1 MSHTLGHYWVFFFF
15 FFLVKLEK
23 LIWHFVSVY
32 FCVVFCFFLRERDHP
47 WIALVY
53 FAAIMINYS
62 SRLLNV
68 KDELT
73 QKTLQ
78 KMHPTSQNYLFYM
91 LHGLIIVIQVG
102 NRLALCFT
110 CSAKLLRH
118 QIACNICR
126 LNVMLSVSDNQ
137 AGMPQVYSVF
147 KSSNH
152 QMYYTA
158 FVHTETVI
166 LKSSKNNTCS
176 SLIYNL
182 LLLQS

>member
-1 MSHTLGHYWVFFFF
+1 M
-15 FFLVKLEK
+15 
-23 LIWHFVSVY
+23 IWHFVSVY
-32 FCVVFCFFLRERDHP
+32 FCVVFLFFSERERDHP

-53 FAAIMINYS
+53 SATIMIKYS

-91 LHGLIIVIQVG
+91 LHGLIVVIQVG
-102 NRLALCFT
+102 KGLALCFT
-110 CSAKLLRH
+110 CSAKPLRH

-126 LNVMLSVSDNQ
+126 LNVMLSVSDSQ
-137 AGMPQVYSVF
+137 ASMPQVYSVF

-152 QMYYTA
+152 QMCYTA

>member
-1 MSHTLGHYWVFFFF
+1 
-15 FFLVKLEK
+15 
-23 LIWHFVSVY
+23 
-32 FCVVFCFFLRERDHP
+32 
-47 WIALVY
+47 
-53 FAAIMINYS
+53 MIKYS

-73 QKTLQ
+73 QKPLQ

-91 LHGLIIVIQVG
+91 LHGLRVVIQVG
-102 NRLALCFT
+102 KRLSLCFT
-110 CSAKLLRH
+110 CSTKPLRH

-166 LKSSKNNTCS
+166 LKSSKNNTFF
-176 SLIYNL
+176 IN
-182 LLLQS
+182 LQSASIAELNKLKSGNDTSIWPVPLEIKT

>member
-1 MSHTLGHYWVFFFF
+1 
-15 FFLVKLEK
+15 
-23 LIWHFVSVY
+23 
-32 FCVVFCFFLRERDHP
+32 
-47 WIALVY
+47 
-53 FAAIMINYS
+53 MIKYS

-102 NRLALCFT
+102 NRLA
-110 CSAKLLRH
+110 KPLRH

-166 LKSSKNNTCS
+166 LKSCKNNICS